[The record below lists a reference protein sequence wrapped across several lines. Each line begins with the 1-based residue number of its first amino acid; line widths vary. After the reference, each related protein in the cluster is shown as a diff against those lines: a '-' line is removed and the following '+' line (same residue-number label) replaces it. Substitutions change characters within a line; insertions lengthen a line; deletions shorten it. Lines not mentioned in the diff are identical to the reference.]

1 MKKFLSLAV
10 ALLLLTSY
18 AGAQSRFGIKA
29 GLNFNTLQDVTES
42 GSVENAWK
50 AQTGY
55 HFGVAWQIK
64 VPLLGLAI
72 QPELMYSKVRT
83 SFTDAYLNTPNT
95 GPGFVAPQSPV
106 LFSPTEIELDYLTLP
121 INLQLGID
129 LLVLRPFIVVSP
141 YVSFALQKGA
151 DLEDQDWDNINRF
164 NYGVGAGVGV
174 DIWKLQVMAKY
185 NWGLGKL
192 ESATNTTWEQKYKDA
207 KLQGFQVSVAFLF

>member
-83 SFTDAYLNTPNT
+83 SFTGVNMYTPNS
-95 GPGFVAPQSPV
+95 GPGFVAPQSIGMFEPN
-106 LFSPTEIELDYLTLP
+106 EIELDYLTLP

-151 DLEDQDWDNINRF
+151 DLEDQDWDDINRF

-192 ESATNTTWEQKYKDA
+192 ESATSTTWKDKYEDA